1 MEFRQFNE
9 EYSRL
14 YKEDDGLYRRLA
26 RHFGLSESAFWILY
40 NLEAIPE
47 PMTQADLSGWLF
59 LSKQTVNSGLKQL
72 EHEGHIRLDVGPGRK
87 KYLQLTDQ
95 GRALAG
101 RTVRRVLE
109 LEERAFH
116 AMTPEEQ
123 EDFLRL
129 TRRHLELMLQESGSI
144 LNTSQE
150 E

>member
-9 EYSRL
+9 EYGRL
-14 YKEDDGLYRRLA
+14 YKEDDSLYRRLA
-26 RHFGLSESAFWILY
+26 RHFGLSESSFWILY
-40 NLEAIPE
+40 SLEASSQPL
-47 PMTQADLSGWLF
+47 TQADLSGWLY

-72 EHEGHIRLDVGPGRK
+72 EQEGHSRLTDGPGRK

-95 GRALAG
+95 GQALTA

-109 LEERAFH
+109 LEERAFL

-123 EDFLRL
+123 DGLLRL
-129 TRRHLELMLQESGSI
+129 TRRHLELMLLESEPM
-144 LNTSQE
+144 LNTPRE